1 MPRPRAPAIQEIRS
15 RHNPL
20 VKQIRRALERSERT
34 QDGLLVL
41 ETPHLL
47 EEAVESGLPV
57 ARVLFTADMEKD
69 VLALLRKRD
78 AEPELFRV
86 APAVL
91 GAITSTEA
99 PQGMVALV
107 RPKGWEASELF
118 SPEPGLV
125 MVVAGVQDPGNVGAI
140 LRVAEAFGATG
151 ALLLRGTVRPE
162 NSKLLRAAAGSSF
175 RLPHLGGV
183 QLDQALALCAVHGL
197 ALYAL
202 EPRAERTLEDVDLR
216 QPCALAVGAEGAGL
230 PPPLVEN
237 ARAVAIPRA
246 RRVESL
252 NVAVAAALALYEAAR
267 QRRVGALATA
277 GVRPG

>member
-1 MPRPRAPAIQEIRS
+1 VARSYARTIQEIRS

-20 VKQIRRALERSERT
+20 AKKIRRAVERSERT
-34 QDGLLVL
+34 PDGLLVV

-47 EEAVESGLPV
+47 EEALESALPV
-57 ARVLFTADMEKD
+57 ARVLFTADREKD
-69 VLALLRKRD
+69 VLALLRKRG

-86 APAVL
+86 SSSVLSAVS
-91 GAITSTEA
+91 ATQA

-107 RPKGWEASELF
+107 RPKDWEASELF
-118 SPEPGLV
+118 SPGPGLV
-125 MVVAGVQDPGNVGAI
+125 MVLAGAQDPGNVGAI
-140 LRVAEAFGATG
+140 LRAAEAFGATG

-162 NSKLLRAAAGSSF
+162 NPKLLRAAAGSSF
-175 RLPHLGGV
+175 RLPHLAGV

-230 PPPLVEN
+230 PPPLLEN

-252 NVAVAAALALYEAAR
+252 NVAVAAALALYEVSR
-267 QRRVGALATA
+267 QRKR
-277 GVRPG
+277 